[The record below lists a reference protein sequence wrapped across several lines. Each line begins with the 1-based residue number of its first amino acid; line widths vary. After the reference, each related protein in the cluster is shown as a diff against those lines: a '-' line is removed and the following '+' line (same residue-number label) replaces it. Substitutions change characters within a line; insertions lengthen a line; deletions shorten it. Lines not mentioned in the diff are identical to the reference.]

1 MTGVNC
7 VCTYTLALISDLNW
21 FRPAGDFAIELRV
34 TYSLGV

>member
-1 MTGVNC
+1 MYVP
-7 VCTYTLALISDLNW
+7 TLALISDLNW